1 MVREL
6 ARRQLVRARDR
17 DHAVHAGEAL
27 QAHLADAL
35 GIADRADRGGELAR
49 HHLGVNAARLQA
61 LDDGVDL
68 RGRSLGCHYDHHAL
82 TSARVFRDRYI
93 VTRSSP
99 ITATGNGT
107 ITPIGMPR
115 PALIRSASPAPIS
128 TIANVTRST
137 AGSTR
142 TDQWLPS
149 HPPGTEPSR
158 MLPASP
164 KSTLPATTCDS
175 PAAQSRIAAWN
186 TSVPTTRCGESR
198 NKRISPTAIN
208 APLPAEVT
216 PSTNPTETPSATAA
230 TLCRRSISIVSRSR
244 SCIRFSS
251 ARTSVAA
258 PVRRSA
264 AARIEITAS
273 SKSLPSQSS
282 SSVST

>member
-35 GIADRADRGGELAR
+35 RVADRADRGGELAR
-49 HHLGVNAARLQA
+49 HHLGVHAARLQA

-68 RGRSLGCHYDHHAL
+68 RGRGLGCHYDHHAL

-149 HPPGTEPSR
+149 QTPGTDPIR
-158 MLPASP
+158 IVPARP
-164 KSTLPATTCDS
+164 KSTFPATTCDR
-175 PAAQSRIAAWN
+175 PAAHRRIAAWK
-186 TSVPTTRCGESR
+186 TSVPTTRCGLR
-198 NKRISPTAIN
+198 RKRRISPTAIS

-216 PSTNPTETPSATAA
+216 PRTKPT
-230 TLCRRSISIVSRSR
+230 
-244 SCIRFSS
+244 
-251 ARTSVAA
+251 
-258 PVRRSA
+258 
-264 AARIEITAS
+264 
-273 SKSLPSQSS
+273 
-282 SSVST
+282 